1 MSSRRSVLYIND
13 TEYKLGWIGDYYMR
27 LCLGGAA
34 IGASIG
40 FLVAA
45 VTPIVIV
52 GAGVVVLGKNVCN
65 TLKGLK

>member
-1 MSSRRSVLYIND
+1 MSSRRSLFYIND
-13 TEYKLGWIGDYYMR
+13 TEYKLGWMGDYYMR
-27 LCLGGAA
+27 FCLGGAA
-34 IGASIG
+34 VGASIG

-45 VTPIVIV
+45 VTPVVIV

>member
-1 MSSRRSVLYIND
+1 
-13 TEYKLGWIGDYYMR
+13 MR
-27 LCLGGAA
+27 FCLGGAA
-34 IGASIG
+34 VGASIG

>member
-13 TEYKLGWIGDYYMR
+13 TEYKLGWMGDYYMR
-27 LCLGGAA
+27 FCVGGAA
-34 IGASIG
+34 IGASVG
-40 FLVAA
+40 FIVAA

-52 GAGVVVLGKNVCN
+52 GTGVVVLGKNICN

>member
-1 MSSRRSVLYIND
+1 VLYIND
-13 TEYKLGWIGDYYMR
+13 TKYKLGWMGDYYMR
-27 LCLGGAA
+27 FCVGGAA

-45 VTPIVIV
+45 VMPIVIV
-52 GAGVVVLGKNVCN
+52 GTGVVVLGKNICN